1 MSVMTSLI
9 ICAIF
14 ALAAVF
20 GILQVKRWGRY
31 WPLAYVLV
39 AVGLVLP
46 LGYWLPIEFLRGYLS
61 DLSVATV
68 MMLLVYL
75 FKIVKPISAIKID
88 NSFRWFVLA
97 MALLLYPMTLGLTQ
111 FDPFALGYASNEG
124 YKIFVSV
131 LVIIGFIAWLKGVT
145 QVAYLIALSLLA
157 HGLGLYESQNL
168 WVYLIDPIAVIMCLF
183 GFIIQGISRLIQR
196 QSTTESS
203 HV

>member
-1 MSVMTSLI
+1 MSVMTSLF
-9 ICAIF
+9 ICAVF
-14 ALAAVF
+14 ALAAAF
-20 GILQVKRWGRY
+20 GMLQVKRWGRY
-31 WPLAYVLV
+31 WPLAYMLV

-68 MMLLVYL
+68 IILIVYL
-75 FKIVKPISAIKID
+75 FRVVKPVSDIKVE
-88 NSFRWFVLA
+88 NTFRWFVLA
-97 MALLLYPMTLGLTQ
+97 MAVVLYPMTLGLTQ

-124 YKIFVSV
+124 YKIFISV
-131 LVIIGFIAWLKGVT
+131 LLVICCIAWYIRIT

-157 HGLGLYESQNL
+157 HGLDLYESQNL

-183 GFIIQGISRLIQR
+183 GFISQGLRRFIQH
-196 QSTTESS
+196 QSKAESS